1 MLILGYMMT
10 SIKLALKFFIML
22 DDFLSVS
29 LQENGAPDRNRT
41 CGLTLRRGA
50 LYPTELRALKGT

>member
-29 LQENGAPDRNRT
+29 L
-41 CGLTLRRGA
+41 
-50 LYPTELRALKGT
+50 